1 MMTANLII
9 ALKIAGLGLL
19 GIFVSILLIMG
30 VTALVA
36 RIPDEIRALAAEGIF
51 LHYDSI
57 RAAFEN

>member
-30 VTALVA
+30 VTALVS
-36 RIPDEIRALAAEGIF
+36 RIPEKKKE
-51 LHYDSI
+51 
-57 RAAFEN
+57 